1 MDFIDSDGYGNCQK
15 RDPKFHGS
23 VYSCY
28 VKEPSRCKDKKFE
41 LYPHIGK
48 TRSAIACL
56 ESNYKLLFFFLR
68 STLFIKELVNI
79 MHLIFVN
86 IQF

>member
-1 MDFIDSDGYGNCQK
+1 MLWDCECMDFIDSDGYGNCQK

-28 VKEPSRCKDKKFE
+28 VKEPSRCADKKYE

-56 ESNYKLLFFFLR
+56 ESNDKVQFFILNGN
-68 STLFIKELVNI
+68 TL
-79 MHLIFVN
+79 
-86 IQF
+86 